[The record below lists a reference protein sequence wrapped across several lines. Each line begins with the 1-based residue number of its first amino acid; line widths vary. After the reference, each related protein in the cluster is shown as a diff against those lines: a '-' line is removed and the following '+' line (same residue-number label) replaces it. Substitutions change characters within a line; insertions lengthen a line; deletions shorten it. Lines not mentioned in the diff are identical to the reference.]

1 VYHSPIADT
10 DTTNKRNET
19 MKITITTI
27 NETGKNGLVFKFDNS
42 IDANK
47 ERDMLD
53 AAGIDYRVEW
63 SCK

>member
-1 VYHSPIADT
+1 MA
-10 DTTNKRNET
+10 
-19 MKITITTI
+19 ITITTI
-27 NETGKNGLVFKFDNS
+27 NASGNNGLVFKFDNS

-63 SCK
+63 NCN

>member
-1 VYHSPIADT
+1 
-10 DTTNKRNET
+10 